1 MGSVLQLGKP
11 HNINQPGDEVI
22 REEVIREEGIRE
34 EVIREEGVSEEGIRE
49 EKTRATGS
57 NCREGTSP
65 VGWGVYED

>member
-11 HNINQPGDEVI
+11 HNINQPGYEVIREEVI
-22 REEVIREEGIRE
+22 REEVIREEGVR
-34 EVIREEGVSEEGIRE
+34 EEGIRE